1 MIAEKKPVQNPCH
14 FLTNPEWLPGRKPDK
29 TFRNKTT
36 PNGNKV
42 TTGTNLLG
50 MQLFQSVARCEQQN
64 FRQYH

>member
-1 MIAEKKPVQNPCH
+1 MIAEKPAQSPRH
-14 FLTNPEWLPGRKPDK
+14 FLTNPEWLPGREPDK

-50 MQLFQSVARCEQQN
+50 MQLFQ
-64 FRQYH
+64 